1 MVTYTSSCSAAA
13 NVPSCPPDKRGPGV
27 RQFETDFCVGAQN
40 PLLATE
46 GIGAEKVRFLGYRT
60 FAARQKREHMPL
72 FHCGSGPGR
81 LGSTRA
87 TLTRACRK
95 AFGSR
100 FLRKACHVLEDQD
113 RPYGST
119 RSGRRHVRTN
129 VPDSRNR
136 SRVGK
141 SAFRRHAFPSFA
153 RLARR
158 RKGPF
163 FWAPPLV
170 LTEQGRR
177 GTENAFPPHVAS
189 RKRARDAA
197 PRLPGRGSLPSIA
210 VSTRHGFF
218 SPEAPARGN
227 RFR

>member
-1 MVTYTSSCSAAA
+1 MLGTLTDEERPARVCTMPLLANEGPEPGSLKQGPGQTEREREGHGTSGAGTEAVGRPLLMVTYTSSCSAAA

-95 AFGSR
+95 AFGRR
-100 FLRKACHVLEDQD
+100 FLRKA
-113 RPYGST
+113 
-119 RSGRRHVRTN
+119 
-129 VPDSRNR
+129 
-136 SRVGK
+136 
-141 SAFRRHAFPSFA
+141 
-153 RLARR
+153 
-158 RKGPF
+158 
-163 FWAPPLV
+163 
-170 LTEQGRR
+170 
-177 GTENAFPPHVAS
+177 
-189 RKRARDAA
+189 
-197 PRLPGRGSLPSIA
+197 
-210 VSTRHGFF
+210 
-218 SPEAPARGN
+218 
-227 RFR
+227 